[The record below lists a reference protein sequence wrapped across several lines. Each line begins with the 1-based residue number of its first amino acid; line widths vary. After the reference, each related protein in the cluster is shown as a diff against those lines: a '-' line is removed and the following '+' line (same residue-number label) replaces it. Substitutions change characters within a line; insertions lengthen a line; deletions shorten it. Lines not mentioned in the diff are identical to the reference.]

1 MIIKHDCREKG
12 MEIAMVWD
20 EYGISGRCTFVGGG
34 VICKEK
40 RSGIKTIYSLRLKT
54 PGSDEPRAL
63 PSSSHPGMA
72 E

>member
-40 RSGIKTIYSLRLKT
+40 RSSITI
-54 PGSDEPRAL
+54 PCV
-63 PSSSHPGMA
+63 
-72 E
+72 